1 MFRNHEGYSDPTA
14 GRACANIDRM
24 IRKAN
29 AERKTETTQEADV
42 AAKKKRRHPIRHR
55 KNNCKPKI
63 GVMRW

>member
-29 AERKTETTQEADV
+29 ADKQQ
-42 AAKKKRRHPIRHR
+42 AAQQQAGGLNKKRKHHKIRRR
-55 KNNCKPKI
+55 KKDYRPNI
-63 GVMRW
+63 GV